1 MAVKKAHEVDQYL
14 KSPDP
19 KHKTILLYG
28 QDRGL
33 VSERATTL
41 AASLKIDLDDP
52 FSTIRLDADD
62 AAADKNRIAD
72 EAHTVSMFGGDR
84 LIWIRGSTQK
94 NLAIAL
100 QPVLDVPPV
109 DTTVLLEAG
118 DLKKSAPLRTRIE
131 KSPNSIAL
139 PCYQDQGRAL
149 DTIIDQECKSAGL
162 TIAPDTRSMLK
173 SLLGGDRI
181 ASRGEVQKLC
191 LYAAKKGMISAD
203 DVGTIVGD
211 ASGLDMDAAFDAA
224 LLGQTAQ
231 VEERVNRLLA
241 RGTTP
246 VQLHMM
252 MHRQLQAL
260 HAMRIVMEANRTA
273 AASVV
278 GAMRPPVNFQRRDAV
293 VRILSGWSTDGLAKC
308 VDRFGKIALDIR
320 AQQAIA
326 ADLLTMA
333 FLAVSLE
340 ARRMMRT

>member
-1 MAVKKAHEVDQYL
+1 MAMKKAHEVDQYL

-19 KHKTILLYG
+19 KHKTILIYG
-28 QDRGL
+28 PDRGL
-33 VSERATTL
+33 VSERATAL
-41 AASLKIDLDDP
+41 AANLKIDLDDP
-52 FSTIRLDADD
+52 FSTIRLDADV
-62 AAADKNRIAD
+62 AASDKNRIAD
-72 EAHTVSMFGGDR
+72 EAHTVAMFGGDR
-84 LIWIRGSTQK
+84 LIWIKGSTQK
-94 NLAIAL
+94 NLAIAV
-100 QPVLDVPPV
+100 QPVLDVPPA
-109 DTTVLLEAG
+109 DTTVLIEAG

-131 KSPNSIAL
+131 KSANSVAL

-149 DTIIDQECKSAGL
+149 DMIIDEECGAADL
-162 TIAPDTRSMLK
+162 TIAQDARSMLK

-191 LYAAKKGMISAD
+191 LYAAKKGAVSAD
-203 DVGTIVGD
+203 DVATIVGD

-231 VEERVNRLLA
+231 VEKRLNRLLS

-252 MHRQLQAL
+252 MHRHLQTL

-273 AASVV
+273 AAGVV
-278 GAMRPPVNFQRRDAV
+278 GAIRPPVNFQRRDTV
-293 VRILSGWSTDGLAKC
+293 VRILSGWSAEGLAKC

-326 ADLLTMA
+326 SDLLTMT